1 MTHVLYD
8 RGLWDTGIISSRQT
22 VALALPEPDHTEF
35 VDNRETEEERE
46 GDIYLERERYL
57 AKVRER
63 DT

>member
-1 MTHVLYD
+1 MFYMIEDYGTQ
-8 RGLWDTGIISSRQT
+8 GLFRLGRQWPF
-22 VALALPEPDHTEF
+22 ALPEPDHTEF